1 MKKNKKVT
9 KIAELLPEGL
19 TPATVTEIAKL
30 FEQRLVE
37 EIEAERN
44 KITSKVEALF
54 RARIDSLKEQAIK
67 ELENENEDFRKL
79 QVFNQ
84 VRSLMAVELTESDTQ
99 NAITTIAN
107 ESKQLEEGVQA
118 LTEEL
123 TKVIAENSKYEKVI
137 EVLNDKVEELEEK
150 VKSTLTENTQLKEH
164 SKKPFKSS
172 EKAVMVSR
180 KENVDA
186 EERTSVPNEFLTEE
200 VLKHMPTRQV
210 KLGETNER

>member
-19 TPATVTEIAKL
+19 TDTTVSEIAKL
-30 FEQRLVE
+30 FEQRLAE

-44 KITSKVEALF
+44 RIIGNVQALM

-99 NAITTIAN
+99 NAITTLAS
-107 ESKQLEEGVQA
+107 ESKQLEEGVTA
-118 LTEEL
+118 LTDEL
-123 TKVIAENSKYEKVI
+123 NKVIAENAKYEKVI

-180 KENVDA
+180 KENVSA
-186 EERTSVPNEFLTEE
+186 EERTSVPNEFLTED
-200 VLKHMPTRQV
+200 VLKHMPVRQV